1 MARGNSW
8 RGVCMRIAIGRH
20 SHGAT
25 FITPIILITI
35 TKGPPS
41 SSSSSSSLWTKYREC
56 KQLISV
62 KPCLQNKT
70 RIIVRM
76 WSCEGWL
83 VRAVLTH
90 RPYAT
95 RSGIFSLYHQKQ
107 NILFM
112 PPEAEYSLYGTRSGI
127 FSMPPEV
134 EYFLYATRSGI
145 FSLCHQKWNIFSMQ
159 PSAIF
164 SLCHQK

>member
-1 MARGNSW
+1 MVEKVARGNSW

-41 SSSSSSSLWTKYREC
+41 SSSSSSLWTKCREC

-83 VRAVLTH
+83 VRAVLSLTH

-95 RSGIFSLYHQKQ
+95 RSRIFSLCHQKWD
-107 NILFM
+107 IL
-112 PPEAEYSLYGTRSGI
+112 
-127 FSMPPEV
+127 SMPPEV
-134 EYFLYATRSGI
+134 EYSLYATRSGI
-145 FSLCHQKWNIFSMQ
+145 FSLCHQKWNILST
-159 PSAIF
+159 
-164 SLCHQK
+164 LE